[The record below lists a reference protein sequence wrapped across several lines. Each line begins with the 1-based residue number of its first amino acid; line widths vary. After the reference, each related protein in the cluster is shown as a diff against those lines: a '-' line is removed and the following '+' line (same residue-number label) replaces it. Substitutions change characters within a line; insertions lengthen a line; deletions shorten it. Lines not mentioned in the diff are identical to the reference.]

1 MPKIVHPLA
10 GAIAL
15 LTIATFWSATLI
27 SELLGNPAVI
37 TQVKSLIPWGFLIL
51 IPAMATVGATGFRY
65 AGKRRGPIVEAKR
78 KRMPVVA
85 LNGLLILVPAAF
97 YLAAKAQAGAFDT
110 AFFLVQGIELF
121 AGATNI
127 VLLGLS
133 MRDGLRLTGKLRR
146 SPAGG
151 R

>member
-1 MPKIVHPLA
+1 MPKIIHPLA

-15 LTIATFWSATLI
+15 LTIATFWTSTLI
-27 SELLGNPAVI
+27 SELFGSHAMI
-37 TQVKSLIPWGFLIL
+37 AQVKSLIPWGFLIL

-65 AGKRRGPIVEAKR
+65 AKKRRGPIVEAKR
-78 KRMPVVA
+78 KRMPIIA

-97 YLAAKAQAGAFDT
+97 YLASKAQAGQFDT
-110 AFFLVQGIELF
+110 AFYIVQGIEVI

-127 VLLGLS
+127 VLLGMS
-133 MRDGLRLTGKLRR
+133 MRDGMRLTGKLRR
-146 SPAGG
+146 SPTGS